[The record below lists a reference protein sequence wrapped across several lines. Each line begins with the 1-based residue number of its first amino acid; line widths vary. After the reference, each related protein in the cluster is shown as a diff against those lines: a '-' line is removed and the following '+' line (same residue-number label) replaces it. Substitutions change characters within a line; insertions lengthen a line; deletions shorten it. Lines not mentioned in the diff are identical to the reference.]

1 MIIDFHTHGKLAKYL
16 PFSAD
21 YTHWLF
27 AEAKLSG
34 LDALCLT
41 EHFNTFGFEELYRY
55 IADTFPKEGDSFLC
69 DGLRIFPGMEVDIQ
83 EGGHTLVIGKMEDI
97 LSLHTRLLPHMEKDS
112 FLPLKELLSL
122 IDEYPVL
129 FGAAHP
135 FRMGGNIPSLPEEL
149 LQRFHFLDLNGKD
162 VAEGSVAA
170 KTQLYSLAS
179 LLNLP
184 VVAGSDTHQSFQYG
198 SVCNIF
204 DNDCATVSALKE
216 TLEQGSYTCRISEKA
231 AFQVKAAGL
240 LKRALKE
247 IHALSGDYVSVLVK
261 DNKSEITI

>member
-1 MIIDFHTHGKLAKYL
+1 MLIDFHTHGKLAKYL

-55 IADTFPKEGDSFLC
+55 IADTFPKEGDSYLC

-83 EGGHTLVIGKMEDI
+83 EGGHTLVIGTMEDI
-97 LSLHTRLLPHMEKDS
+97 LSLHTRLLPNLEKGS
-112 FLPLKELLSL
+112 FLAFKDLLSL
-122 IDEYPVL
+122 VEEYPVI

-135 FRMGGNIPSLPEEL
+135 YRAGSNIPALPPEL
-149 LQRFHFLDLNGKD
+149 LGRFHFLDLNGKD
-162 VAEGSVAA
+162 IAESCDTA
-170 KTQLYSLAS
+170 KSQVYSLAS
-179 LLNLP
+179 ALGLP

-198 SVCNIF
+198 SICNDFQKECI
-204 DNDCATVSALKE
+204 TISALRDSLME
-216 TLEQGSYTCRISEKA
+216 GSYTCQISPKA

-247 IHALSGDYVSVLVK
+247 IHALSGDYVSVLLK
-261 DNKSEITI
+261 DAL